1 MIVAANY
8 FGMDMEI
15 TINRH
20 ECNEYRKENYYEES
34 NISSYGSSMY
44 VMYGDSM

>member
-20 ECNEYRKENYYEES
+20 ECNA
-34 NISSYGSSMY
+34 YGKQNLL
-44 VMYGDSM
+44 

>member
-20 ECNEYRKENYYEES
+20 ECNVYGRKIYYEETLS
-34 NISSYGSSMY
+34 
-44 VMYGDSM
+44 